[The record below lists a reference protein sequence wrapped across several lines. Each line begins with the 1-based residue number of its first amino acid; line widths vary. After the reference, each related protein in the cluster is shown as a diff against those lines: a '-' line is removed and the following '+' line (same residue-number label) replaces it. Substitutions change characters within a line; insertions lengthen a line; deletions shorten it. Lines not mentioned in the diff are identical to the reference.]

1 MALYIFSDDKHPPFL
16 YQKASGHLI
25 FDVRIMLER
34 KSICVKYLH
43 KTPQPEWSTFA
54 GVLSRESI
62 RITLTYA
69 ALNNLPTFGAD
80 TKNAYLK
87 APSSEKHYIICDPE
101 FGLEHEG
108 RIATI
113 FRALYGGK
121 SVGAD
126 YWCHVKSTMADIK
139 FESCKADPDQWMI
152 PGTRSNGKLYW
163 KFVLLY
169 TDNILAVI

>member
-1 MALYIFSDDKHPPFL
+1 MENLKVDFEIIPDGKYPPAH
-16 YQKASGHLI
+16 YTKASGHLI

-62 RITLTYA
+62 RITLTYS
-69 ALNNLPTFGAD
+69 ALNNLPTFGAEI
-80 TKNAYLK
+80 KNAYLK

-126 YWCHVKSTMADIK
+126 YWCHGKDT
-139 FESCKADPDQWMI
+139 
-152 PGTRSNGKLYW
+152 TRNYIGS
-163 KFVLLY
+163 FLLY
-169 TDNILAVI
+169 TDNILVIMEDPERFYAKV